1 MAKHEHIDKLRRLLL
16 RGPANPSTIM
26 DALAVSQ
33 STLSRLWQAIP
44 DGVALGAGKAR
55 QYALQ
60 RQVPGV
66 TAPVPVFCV
75 SEEGSVTAIGNLTP
89 LRGGFYVLTRPDTG
103 AYTLYEG
110 MPWFLR
116 DLRPH
121 GFLGRF
127 EPRKHRDL
135 DLPDDIRMWTD
146 EHVFQ
151 YVARRS
157 EHAAG
162 NLILGNES
170 YARFVGD
177 LKQMREWL
185 IPQANRTA
193 RYPVMAEQV
202 MQGEPPGSSAGG
214 EQPKFTAAVE
224 RSEQGLVEHV
234 MVKFSPP
241 VGTPGGR
248 RWGDLLVCEHLAL
261 AVLARH
267 NIAAATTSLLE
278 SGERVFLEVVRIDRV
293 GLEGRR
299 PMATFEALDGELGML
314 DQNWTTVARELGRMG
329 DLADEDVATVAIL
342 DLYGALIGNTDRHHG
357 NIAVSWTADSKRHLG
372 AAYDMLPMLYR
383 PSAHGEVTER
393 EWVPNLGARLDLRH
407 LGACCRMA
415 LEFWEDV
422 MSDPRISE
430 EFKMD
435 VARPHLNT
443 VRQLDPT

>member
-1 MAKHEHIDKLRRLLL
+1 MAKNEHIDKLRELLL

-66 TAPVPVFCV
+66 TAPVPVFCI
-75 SEEGSVTAIGNLTP
+75 SHEGSVTVIGDLAP
-89 LRGGFYVLTRPDTG
+89 LQGGFYVLTRPDTR

-135 DLPDDIRMWTD
+135 DFPDDIRIWTD

-162 NLILGNES
+162 NLILGDES

-177 LKQMREWL
+177 LKRMREWL
-185 IPQANRTA
+185 IPQASRAA

-202 MQGEPPGSSAGG
+202 MQGEPPGS
-214 EQPKFTAAVE
+214 PAVLPHGA
-224 RSEQGLVEHV
+224 RIL
-234 MVKFSPP
+234 
-241 VGTPGGR
+241 GR
-248 RWGDLLVCEHLAL
+248 RHE
-261 AVLARH
+261 
-267 NIAAATTSLLE
+267 
-278 SGERVFLEVVRIDRV
+278 
-293 GLEGRR
+293 
-299 PMATFEALDGELGML
+299 
-314 DQNWTTVARELGRMG
+314 
-329 DLADEDVATVAIL
+329 
-342 DLYGALIGNTDRHHG
+342 
-357 NIAVSWTADSKRHLG
+357 
-372 AAYDMLPMLYR
+372 
-383 PSAHGEVTER
+383 
-393 EWVPNLGARLDLRH
+393 
-407 LGACCRMA
+407 
-415 LEFWEDV
+415 
-422 MSDPRISE
+422 
-430 EFKMD
+430 
-435 VARPHLNT
+435 
-443 VRQLDPT
+443 